1 MNYLGN
7 KKKRYNCISRRFIGK
22 LYLKICSGGIAMI
35 EPDFVVPMAFF
46 KEDKYKDLN
55 HTSLLLYGVL
65 VELHKHAIQINQ
77 LDETGTPYILCTNKT
92 LSNFLGVSNEKFVK
106 CKRELTEVGLLSQ
119 VRQGLSKPNKLY
131 LTLIETECQKV

>member
-1 MNYLGN
+1 M
-7 KKKRYNCISRRFIGK
+7 
-22 LYLKICSGGIAMI
+22 
-35 EPDFVVPMAFF
+35 
-46 KEDKYKDLN
+46 
-55 HTSLLLYGVL
+55 LYGVL

-106 CKRELTEVGLLSQ
+106 CKIELTEVGLLSQ

-131 LTLIETECQKV
+131 LTLIETERQKV